1 MTDDDDA
8 KEMLRRHEQ
17 IEDAIEMLPKK
28 MEQGEVI
35 ALLCTIAG
43 AYAEEEVGLAAI
55 APQGAIESLA
65 MALDHMLNMRGMIDE
80 TETDTMH

>member
-1 MTDDDDA
+1 MTDDDEV
-8 KEMLRRHEQ
+8 KRHEQ
-17 IEDAIEMLPKK
+17 IEDAIEMLPQK

-43 AYAEEEVGLAAI
+43 TYAKEEVGLAAI
-55 APQGAIESLA
+55 APQGAIENLA
-65 MALDHMLNMRGMIDE
+65 MALDHMMNMRGMIDE

>member
-1 MTDDDDA
+1 MTDGD
-8 KEMLRRHEQ
+8 EVRRHKQ
-17 IEDAIEMLPKK
+17 IEDAIEMLPQK

-43 AYAEEEVGLAAI
+43 TYAEEEVGLAAI
-55 APQGAIESLA
+55 APQGAIENLA
-65 MALDHMLNMRGMIDE
+65 TALDHMLNIRGMIDE

>member
-1 MTDDDDA
+1 MTDDDA
-8 KEMLRRHEQ
+8 TKRHEQ
-17 IEDAIEMLPKK
+17 IEDAIEMLPQK

-43 AYAEEEVGLAAI
+43 TYAEEEVGLAAI
-55 APQGAIESLA
+55 APRGGIENLA
-65 MALDHMLNMRGMIDE
+65 MAMDHMMKMRGMIDE

>member
-1 MTDDDDA
+1 MTDDDEA
-8 KEMLRRHEQ
+8 KRHQQ
-17 IEDAIEMLPKK
+17 IEDAIEMLPQK

-43 AYAEEEVGLAAI
+43 TYAEEEVGLAAI
-55 APQGAIESLA
+55 APQGAIENLA
-65 MALDHMLNMRGMIDE
+65 TAQDHMLKIRGMIDE